1 MIKSIVV
8 AFVLLEVV
16 TPGGN
21 CGIWEHWD
29 SFREVKCLQGC
40 SKTFW
45 FSFLVLLKE
54 MRTRGQSKISTCCFG
69 VIQEN

>member
-54 MRTRGQSKISTCCFG
+54 MRTRG
-69 VIQEN
+69 